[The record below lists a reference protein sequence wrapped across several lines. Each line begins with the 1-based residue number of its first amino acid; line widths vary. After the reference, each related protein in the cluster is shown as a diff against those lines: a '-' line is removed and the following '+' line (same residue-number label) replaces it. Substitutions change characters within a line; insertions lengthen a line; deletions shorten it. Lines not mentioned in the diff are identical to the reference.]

1 MANSEGGKVNHKD
14 WVRGE
19 LKGLSES
26 LGFRYIPKE
35 ELENRLTRLRRGM
48 EKKGIETLLAVQ
60 KMDCYYLSGTTQ
72 DGLLFVPLE
81 GKPLLMIRREVE
93 RARVESP
100 LEEVLEFKS
109 VRELPSLIRDHWGR
123 LPQTLG
129 LELDVL
135 AVRDYFRYQDLF
147 PGTRF
152 MDVSPVI
159 RDIRKIKSPFE
170 IELMRVAGDIGKKV
184 YQEAREILKEGM
196 TEIEFGGLLEAAAKR
211 YGHEGLLRVRSLNY
225 EAYTWHVLSGPSGGI
240 VSQSDSPMGGLGL
253 SPAFP
258 VGASLRVMRAHEPI
272 LVDFGTCYHGYQAD
286 ETRMFSIGEMGE
298 KFFDAYNACRE
309 IHDAILDET
318 RPGADCEAIFQK
330 SLRLAEKLGYSSST
344 DSGHGGS
351 YLGPPGLQTRFIA
364 HGIGLE
370 LNELPFLAQGQSY
383 PLEEGMTFAVE
394 PKIVFPGEGYS
405 SRTSSRYERILI
417 RDRLSSWLNCG
428 DPSEGVHTQQPPA
441 ANVKTGELV
450 GIPRVVG
457 IGSALSVKVH
467 AVFFRAFPFT
477 PARCQVD
484 LRPVGIQIMTAGG
497 ASIHLLPLLKGVLAP
512 IGVYLVLAILHHLAI
527 SAALV
532 NGVRGATDFF
542 YLYPGRGGGL

>member
-1 MANSEGGKVNHKD
+1 MRYED

-19 LKGLSES
+19 LEGLSKS
-26 LGFRYIPKE
+26 LGFRYTPRQ
-35 ELENRLTRLRRGM
+35 ELEDRLARLRKGM
-48 EKKGIETLLAVQ
+48 EKEGMEAFLVVQ

-72 DGLLFVPLE
+72 DSLLFVPLE
-81 GKPLLMIRREVE
+81 GKPLLMVRREVE

-100 LEEVLEFKS
+100 LEEVVGFKS
-109 VRELPSLIRDHWGR
+109 TRELPSLIRNYWGR
-123 LPQTLG
+123 LPRTLG

-135 AVRDYFRYQDLF
+135 PVRDYFRYQDLF
-147 PGTRF
+147 PGTKF
-152 MDVSPVI
+152 TDASPVI

-184 YQEAREILKEGM
+184 YYEAREILKEGM
-196 TEIEFGGLLEAAAKR
+196 TEIEFGGLLEAVAKR

-286 ETRMFSIGEMGE
+286 ETRMFSIGEMGK
-298 KFFDAYNACRE
+298 KFVDAYNACRE
-309 IHDAILDET
+309 IHDAVLEET

-330 SLRLAEKLGYSSST
+330 TLRLAEQLGYSPST
-344 DSGHGGS
+344 ALRPFDRAQGRLRSGQSSGHGPSIHSGYGGS

-370 LNELPFLAQGQSY
+370 LNEFPFLAQGQSY

-394 PKIVFPGEGYS
+394 PKIVFPGEGS
-405 SRTSSRYERILI
+405 VGLENTVLVTRDGYEIL
-417 RDRLSSWLNCG
+417 
-428 DPSEGVHTQQPPA
+428 
-441 ANVKTGELV
+441 
-450 GIPRVVG
+450 
-457 IGSALSVKVH
+457 
-467 AVFFRAFPFT
+467 T
-477 PARCQVD
+477 PLEQDIFQV
-484 LRPVGIQIMTAGG
+484 
-497 ASIHLLPLLKGVLAP
+497 
-512 IGVYLVLAILHHLAI
+512 
-527 SAALV
+527 
-532 NGVRGATDFF
+532 
-542 YLYPGRGGGL
+542 